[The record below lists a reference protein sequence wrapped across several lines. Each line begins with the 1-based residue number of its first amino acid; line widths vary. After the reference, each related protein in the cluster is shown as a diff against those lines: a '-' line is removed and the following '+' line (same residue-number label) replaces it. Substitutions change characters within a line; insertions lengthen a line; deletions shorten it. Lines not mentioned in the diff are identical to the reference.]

1 MSANTISSRT
11 YRDLL
16 RNSTLQ
22 AILHSATVTEAIA
35 DVDRSGKKVIQ
46 NPYPSTPTVTIQAL
60 AGTYSVNSFT
70 TTDDSLTVTQEIV
83 LAEQIYDFEESLS
96 IPNLFQNRTENMAW
110 KIKDK
115 LDTQVLS
122 DILATSGINTLAVT
136 GGFATFGVL
145 KALGQLQ
152 GLVAGYSTSQN
163 DVFMVIENTDIAAFI
178 AAQVSSGFQMAD
190 MALKNGFMGNYL
202 GVDIYVVR
210 SGQSPANHRL
220 GGIKRKFTV
229 ALPVEW
235 KSFEK
240 EVSGKTGR
248 EVGLYGYYGSKVW
261 HNNLNLVVDV
271 QIV

>member
-1 MSANTISSRT
+1 MNTISSRT
-11 YRDLL
+11 FRDQL
-16 RNSTLQ
+16 RNDTLQ
-22 AILHSATVTEAIA
+22 EILHSATVTEAIA

-60 AGTYSVNSFT
+60 AGTYSINTYT
-70 TTDDSLTVTQEIV
+70 TTDDNLTVSQEII
-83 LAEQIYDFEESLS
+83 LAEQIFDFEESLTA
-96 IPNLFQNRTENMAW
+96 IDIFMNRTMNMAW

-115 LDTQVLS
+115 LDTQMLT

-136 GGFATFGVL
+136 SGFATFGVL

-152 GLVAGYSTSQN
+152 GLVAGYSTAMN
-163 DVFMVIENTDIAAFI
+163 EVFLVIESTDVAAFI
-178 AAQVSSGFQMAD
+178 SAQVSTGFNMAD

-210 SGQSPANHRL
+210 SGQSPTSHRL
-220 GGIKRKFTV
+220 GGLKRKFTV

-240 EVSGKTGR
+240 EVSGKTGK
-248 EVGLYGYYGSKVW
+248 EVGLFGYYGAKVW
-261 HNNLNLVVDV
+261 HNNLSLVVDV
-271 QIV
+271 QIA